1 MNIKNGGM
9 KNKKIVTTLLVGAGF
24 FFALCS
30 LPLFASASTNIS
42 SGVAQH
48 WAWSDAI
55 GWIDFYTTGNITVSA
70 SQLTGYATS
79 SVGYISLDCN
89 TAPGWGCSPT
99 NYKVTND
106 GAGNLG
112 GWAWNDSIGWTSF
125 YWGNPTSDPTSSST
139 RTTVCL
145 GYGSFCG
152 VWVDP
157 SGYFHGFAWNDTIGW
172 ISFNYVDIGSSY
184 PYSVVSS
191 WAPTPAIGTIDST
204 TFDTSSTGAQLN
216 SVIWH
221 GSLNGLSPGAVGF
234 QFAVSNT
241 AGGPWTFTG
250 PGGMA
255 TTSDVYSGS
264 PNTPI
269 PIYNYSAYSGFRY
282 FRYRLVLKTDNA
294 QSISPQV
301 SGVSVDWSP

>member
-1 MNIKNGGM
+1 M

-42 SGVAQH
+42 SGVTQH
-48 WAWSDAI
+48 WAWNDAI
-55 GWIDFYTTGNITVSA
+55 GWINFYATGNITVSA

-79 SVGYISLDCN
+79 SVGYISLDCG
-89 TAPGWGCSPT
+89 TAPGWGCSPA

-112 GWAWNDSIGWTSF
+112 GWAWSDETGWISF
-125 YWGNPTSDPTSSST
+125 YWGNPTADPTSSST
-139 RTTVCL
+139 RTAVCT
-145 GYGSFCG
+145 GYGLPCG
-152 VWVDP
+152 VTILSDG
-157 SGYFHGFAWNDTIGW
+157 SFHGFAWSDTIGY
-172 ISFNYVDIGSSY
+172 ISFNCQELLVCLSAQ
-184 PYSVVSS
+184 YSVISS

-216 SVIWH
+216 SAIWH

-234 QFAVSNT
+234 QFAVSSSS
-241 AGGPWTFTG
+241 GGPWNFTG
-250 PGGMA
+250 PGGTA
-255 TTSDVYSGS
+255 TTSDVYSGN

-301 SGVSVDWSP
+301 TGVSVDWSP